1 LTPSPPPRVSP
12 AGREAHG
19 GNGARLAAELGIDPA
34 SILDLSASLCPVA
47 PDPKDALRAHLDAIG
62 RYPDPSRATAAL
74 AEAMGVEPEHL
85 VLTNGGAEAI
95 ALTGSVLGGTV
106 EEPDFSLYPR
116 TGGPRWRSNPNNPL
130 GTLARPDAAA
140 GVWDEAFWPIASGT
154 WTRGDHLKGSVVV
167 GSLTKL
173 LACPGLR
180 LGYVLCADDRLVH
193 RIRRLQPEWSVNGLA
208 AAALPDLLR
217 PVDLPAWSRQTAALR
232 VQLTDL
238 LRLHGLAVSAGQG
251 PWVLVSQSGALR
263 TMLLTEGVVV
273 RDCASFGLEGTVRV
287 AVPRQD
293 QFPRLERALRRRC
306 EPRSVRKAAA
316 PAAGTPGVVAA
327 GTPGGAR

>member
-1 LTPSPPPRVSP
+1 MRFSPASP
-12 AGREAHG
+12 ASSAGREAHG

-47 PDPKDALRAHLDAIG
+47 PDPTEALRTHLDAIG

-106 EEPDFSLYPR
+106 DEPDFSLYPR

-130 GTLARPDAAA
+130 GTLAPADAEA

-193 RIRRLQPEWSVNGLA
+193 QIRRVQPEWSVNGLA
-208 AAALPDLLR
+208 AAALPDLMR

-232 VQLTDL
+232 GQLADL
-238 LRLHGLAVSAGQG
+238 LRQHGLSVSAGQG
-251 PWVLVSQSGALR
+251 PWVLVSQSGTLR
-263 TMLLTEGVVV
+263 TTLLTEGVVV

-287 AVPRQD
+287 AVPRHD
-293 QFPRLERALRRRC
+293 QFPRLERALRHHGDMRARQQADT
-306 EPRSVRKAAA
+306 PDMPTQSV
-316 PAAGTPGVVAA
+316 
-327 GTPGGAR
+327 AR

>member
-1 LTPSPPPRVSP
+1 MTRSPASAVPP
-12 AGREAHG
+12 AGRQAHG

-47 PDPKDALRAHLDAIG
+47 PDPTGVLRTHLDAIG
-62 RYPDPSRATAAL
+62 RYPDPSRAAAAL

-95 ALTGSVLGGTV
+95 ALIGSILGGAV
-106 EEPDFSLYPR
+106 DEPDFSLYPR
-116 TGGPRWRSNPNNPL
+116 TRGPRWRSNPNNPL
-130 GTLARPDAAA
+130 GTLAPADAAA

-180 LGYVLCADDRLVH
+180 LGYVLSADDRLVH
-193 RIRRLQPEWSVNGLA
+193 QVRRIQPEWSVNGLA

-217 PVDLPAWSRQTAALR
+217 PVDLRAWARQTAALR
-232 VQLTDL
+232 GQLADL
-238 LRLHGLAVSAGQG
+238 LRSHGLCVIADEG
-251 PWVLVSQSGALR
+251 PWVLVGQSGTLR
-263 TMLLTEGVVV
+263 ASLLSHGIVV

-287 AVPRQD
+287 AIPRHD
-293 QFPRLERALRRRC
+293 QFPRLERALRHHDDMR
-306 EPRSVRKAAA
+306 VRQQADA
-316 PAAGTPGVVAA
+316 PGTA
-327 GTPGGAR
+327 TARVTR